1 MGFQREICL
10 ILCFSWS
17 ILVTFC
23 VNLQTSTSKTQ
34 MLLLEKKIFHK
45 YWLFCYRF
53 ITLTFDLCGLG
64 FCILLVIRKQIPKTM
79 KLLCWLIRAPDQI
92 PDRFYV
98 ISMEFLLL
106 RCRHLSWH
114 NVLSG
119 LATSRLQESTEGARN
134 TQFVRFHQSD
144 CCLLKSCSWDYWWKS
159 KWWRDKKQHM
169 FGVWWAFCND
179 AQIEF
184 WIYVTEMISYSRVR
198 PSPPRKEQD

>member
-17 ILVTFC
+17 ILVKFC

-34 MLLLEKKIFHK
+34 MLLLEKKMFHK

-64 FCILLVIRKQIPKTM
+64 FCILLVIRKKIPKTM

-114 NVLSG
+114 NVLNNETAMLTNQSAWPDSRQILCHQYG
-119 LATSRLQESTEGARN
+119 ISVAEVQTS
-134 TQFVRFHQSD
+134 
-144 CCLLKSCSWDYWWKS
+144 LL
-159 KWWRDKKQHM
+159 
-169 FGVWWAFCND
+169 
-179 AQIEF
+179 
-184 WIYVTEMISYSRVR
+184 T
-198 PSPPRKEQD
+198 